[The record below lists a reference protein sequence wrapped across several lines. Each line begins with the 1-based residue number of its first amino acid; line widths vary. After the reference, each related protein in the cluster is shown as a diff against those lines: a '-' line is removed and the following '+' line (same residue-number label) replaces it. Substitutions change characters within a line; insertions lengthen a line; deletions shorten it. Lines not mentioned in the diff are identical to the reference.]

1 MDFCHIFEKLLEKL
15 YNKILGCIFLHEI
28 INSKEWNG
36 NIPFLLTFNAVNA
49 EIYIMVSADV
59 LLFDNSNIFINFP
72 INYII
77 LYYEKIVKFIRD
89 NIKIQN
95 L

>member
-15 YNKILGCIFLHEI
+15 YNKILGCIFLDLSEI

-49 EIYIMVSADV
+49 EIYIMVPSTDI
-59 LLFDNSNIFINFP
+59 LLFDNSNIFIP
-72 INYII
+72 
-77 LYYEKIVKFIRD
+77 
-89 NIKIQN
+89 Q
-95 L
+95 